1 MCAKSTCA
9 RCRSGSK
16 GYIWPAGRCSFR
28 PVRAVDRFDDGDA
41 DLDEPD
47 NLYIA
52 DLRDGKS
59 YAAVLPFRMMSDF
72 RRAGEIEG
80 LTVDPVTD
88 ELLVLSNR
96 GSRIV
101 LGMVRGFYPGYDSEL
116 HEVYVYEKVK

>member
-1 MCAKSTCA
+1 M
-9 RCRSGSK
+9 
-16 GYIWPAGRCSFR
+16 AGGQMLIS
-28 PVRAVDRFDDGDA
+28 ADDGDA

-59 YAAVLPFRMMSDF
+59 YATVLPFRMMSDF

-80 LTVDPVTD
+80 LTVDPATD
-88 ELLVLSNR
+88 ERWYFRIGVL
-96 GSRIV
+96 RIV